1 LLGSLAAQHGGWKSA
16 DEAFTVSGIARRELT
31 LALPDSQ
38 NIRNRIGEI
47 YQQGYVIGDDGAR
60 HSISPMAVASWR
72 GEFVRDLCIAER
84 ATSCVEVGMAWGLST
99 LHIIEALL
107 ANGASGRAHVVIDP
121 MQTSMFHNAAR
132 RTLRECGV
140 DEMVE
145 FYEDR
150 SDIILPRLISE
161 GRSFDFAFIDGDHH
175 FEGAFVDAVL
185 VDRLLKPG
193 GVVALDDTWAHPV
206 YLASKFLEV
215 YFHYAPVAEHLKP
228 PGAHFAEER
237 KHRRHHDPQF
247 AAALPK
253 MLAYRKP
260 LKHVAHDADL
270 DFARFSLAD
279 SDPPAPIARAQAR
292 QLTYYGL
299 QALSEG
305 NRGEAWRAFAAAV
318 RLHPARLKNYARL
331 IRTMLPSWM
340 VKRLSGQAARGEKT
354 LSEPAD

>member
-1 LLGSLAAQHGGWKSA
+1 M
-16 DEAFTVSGIARRELT
+16 
-31 LALPDSQ
+31 ALPDSQ
-38 NIRNRIGEI
+38 SIRHRIGEI
-47 YQQGYVIGDDGAR
+47 YQQGYVLGDDGAQ
-60 HSISPMAVASWR
+60 HSISPIAVASWR

-99 LHIIEALL
+99 LHIIEALI

-132 RTLRECGV
+132 RMLHDCGV

-175 FEGAFVDAVL
+175 FEGAFVDTVF

-193 GVVALDDTWAHPV
+193 GVVALDDAWAHPV
-206 YLASKFLEV
+206 YLACKFLEV
-215 YFHYAPVAEHLKP
+215 YLHYEPVGELLKP
-228 PGAHFAEER
+228 PGDHFAGEV
-237 KHRRHHDPQF
+237 KHRHRHDANR

-260 LKHVAHDADL
+260 LKPFASDADL
-270 DFARFSLAD
+270 DFARFSMAD
-279 SDPPAPIARAQAR
+279 ANVPPPIAHAQAR
-292 QLTYYGL
+292 RLTYYGL
-299 QALSEG
+299 HALSEG
-305 NRGEAWRAFAAAV
+305 NRAEARRAFTTAV
-318 RLHPARLKNYARL
+318 RLHPTRLKNYARL
-331 IRTMLPSWM
+331 LRTMLPSWM
-340 VKRLSGQAARGEKT
+340 VKRLSGQAGRGERT